1 VETESVVSA
10 DGTVIGYRRWGTGP
24 GVVLLSG
31 GYLAGQHYTELAG
44 ALAADLPVYLPD
56 RRGRGASG
64 PPGERYGLA
73 RECEDVAALLAA
85 TGSRWLFGHSSGGLI
100 ALRAARV
107 LDGVEKVA
115 VYEPALSMYGIWGFD
130 WVPRFEA
137 EMDQGD
143 PVAAIVTFHQ
153 GIGSSR
159 ALRLAPRWLLE
170 PVLRRYLRRDRART
184 APGAQPLAE
193 LLPLQR
199 LDVQI
204 FQEMAG
210 EAEFADVPAEVL
222 LLEGRRSPRTI
233 RRATEAFRRE
243 RPDARVV
250 TFARAAH
257 AGPLNGGGSPDLVAA
272 EVRRFLLSSHAGP
285 RLPG

>member
-1 VETESVVSA
+1 M
-10 DGTVIGYRRWGTGP
+10 GYRRWGTGP

-31 GYLAGQHYTELAG
+31 GSLAAQHYTELAA

-64 PPGERYGLA
+64 PPGDRYGAA

-85 TGSRWLFGHSSGGLI
+85 TGSRWLFGDSSGGLI
-100 ALRAARV
+100 ALHAARV

-115 VYEPALSMYGIWGFD
+115 VYEPALSMYGVWGFD

-137 EMDQGD
+137 ELDRGD
-143 PVAAIVTFHQ
+143 AVAAIVTFHK
-153 GIGSSR
+153 GIGSAR
-159 ALRLAPRWLLE
+159 VVQLAPRRLLA
-170 PVLRRYLRRDRART
+170 PALRWYLRRQAGRT
-184 APGAQPLAE
+184 PPGEQSVAA

-204 FQEMAG
+204 FQELAG
-210 EAEFADVPAEVL
+210 ETGIADVSAEVL
-222 LLEGRRSPRTI
+222 LLEGGRTPAPI
-233 RRATEAFRRE
+233 RRALAAFHRE

-257 AGPLNGGGSPDLVAA
+257 AGPLNGGGSPARVAA
-272 EVRRFLLSSHAGP
+272 ELREFFLG
-285 RLPG
+285 R